1 MNSYAEAALRGQ
13 ITKKNI
19 KGGIRCEYILGE
31 EQTTRL
37 VPRMIKVERFEDLIL
52 SQIDD
57 DWYFQKLTSFYTKK
71 DKDDP
76 SLTERGVAEMQA
88 KFPITLEMAVYV
100 DVYKR
105 QPLRFITSEPDALS
119 FLTGAKSEDFDLEL
133 IAFCWSDSSM
143 DEVVT

>member
-1 MNSYAEAALRGQ
+1 
-13 ITKKNI
+13 
-19 KGGIRCEYILGE
+19 
-31 EQTTRL
+31 
-37 VPRMIKVERFEDLIL
+37 MIKVERFEDLIL

-100 DVYKR
+100 CDPDIKAR
-105 QPLRFITSEPDALS
+105 ELRELETIIKS
-119 FLTGAKSEDFDLEL
+119 FCPNYTYEELDYDHELTNYTGADPEVDTSSKRNALTPGVDYAAYPKSRSFVGG
-133 IAFCWSDSSM
+133 INITF
-143 DEVVT
+143 